1 MARNGGGGSREAAAL
16 RTMTAGT
23 REAGDEQRYIR
34 HDNSYYYVNGA
45 RGPPTGSLPE
55 YPRATPTTYPPRPN
69 STRPTLFSTYLQV
82 EYTTHEHAP
91 RHVHAPRS
99 GRAGGEEQNLFRPD
113 GEARRARP
121 RARTCWVGAA

>member
-1 MARNGGGGSREAAAL
+1 MRAREQREARNGRD
-16 RTMTAGT
+16 M
-23 REAGDEQRYIR
+23 R
-34 HDNSYYYVNGA
+34 HDDYYYYAIGA
-45 RGPPTGSLPE
+45 RGPPTGSPPE

-113 GEARRARP
+113 GEAWRARP